1 MPMRRV
7 LPRLAMALIL
17 VLAGGADIARAQEEV
32 EEAGAATGAGKVLEL
47 EGKSLDI
54 VPKVLEIE
62 GLALGVE
69 GALADLGAKVTEKEI
84 RIALSGDI
92 LFDFDKE
99 DLRPDA
105 VPTLQKVAAVLNEY
119 PDAPVLIEGHTD
131 SKGKETYNQKLSQR
145 RANSVKAW
153 FVEHAQVDP
162 ARIRTKGWGETRPA
176 AANEK
181 PDGTDDPEGRQQN
194 RRVEITIKTG

>member
-1 MPMRRV
+1 MPMRGV
-7 LPRLAMALIL
+7 LPLMAAALML
-17 VLAGGADIARAQEEV
+17 LCAGSGLARAQEAED
-32 EEAGAATGAGKVLEL
+32 AGAAIGEGRVLAL
-47 EGKSLDI
+47 ESKSLDI
-54 VPKVLEIE
+54 VPKVLAIE

-84 RIALSGDI
+84 KIALSGDI

-105 VPTLQKVAAVLNEY
+105 FPTLEKVGAVLNEY

-131 SKGKETYNQKLSQR
+131 SKGKESYNRKLSER
-145 RANSVKAW
+145 RAGSVRAW
-153 FVEHAQVDP
+153 FIDHSKIDP
-162 ARIRTKGWGETRPA
+162 ERIQTKGWGESKPA

-181 PDGTDDPEGRQQN
+181 PDGSDDPEGRQLN